1 MTSEEFIQRL
11 EDLKPLNIKF
21 KYHYSYISNCGCF
34 DEMRENETQN
44 IQYLIDSIKN
54 DMNTG
59 RTYNTIKYDTD
70 DYYRRYVD
78 INDIIIKDGF
88 LEFN

>member
-11 EDLKPLNIKF
+11 EELKELNIKF
-21 KYHYSYISNCGCF
+21 KYHYSYISNRGCF
-34 DEMRENETQN
+34 DEMWENENQP

-54 DMNTG
+54 DMKAG
-59 RTYNTIKYDTD
+59 LMYNAIKYDTD
-70 DYYRRYVD
+70 DYYRRYVE